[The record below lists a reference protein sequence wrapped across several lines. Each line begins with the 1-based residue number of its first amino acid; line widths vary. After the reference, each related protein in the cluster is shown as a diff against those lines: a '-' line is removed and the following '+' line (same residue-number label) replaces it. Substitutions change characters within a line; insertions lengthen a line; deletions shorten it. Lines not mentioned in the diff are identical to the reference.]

1 MRARKQVR
9 DYLIAQKM
17 LHWCA
22 VAKCP
27 LFDSRCPT
35 WRARKNFW
43 HLWRKYPE
51 IAARLRLNEMSCF
64 SPLR

>member
-1 MRARKQVR
+1 
-9 DYLIAQKM
+9 M

-27 LFDSRCPT
+27 LIDSSCPT

-43 HLWRKYPE
+43 HLWKNYPE
-51 IAARLRLNEMSCF
+51 IAARIGLNEMSCF
-64 SPLR
+64 APLR